1 MCSYVTSIMCISPYH
16 YLSLYLLS
24 FTLTLSL
31 SLMSLSLSQDVY
43 YIYLKLSQSLFSF
56 LPPRIVGL
64 LNLWHKSEQ
73 VITQRPE
80 LIVEHF
86 VTLRNHH
93 HNSLYKLQSHFVFY
107 HAIIFSFDLVHL
119 KQPDFFRRVR
129 ARHN

>member
-1 MCSYVTSIMCISPYH
+1 MCSYVISILCLSPYH
-16 YLSLYLLS
+16 YISLYLNH
-24 FTLTLSL
+24 SL
-31 SLMSLSLSQDVY
+31 SPSFSLSIFLSQYVY